1 MAQLYFN
8 FNENHTIFDFTK
20 NAFLLMQNKTIA
32 LKLKLICLPI

>member
-20 NAFLLMQNKTIA
+20 NAFLLMQQSVLYNTIYRHYHNK
-32 LKLKLICLPI
+32 